1 MEKPKKNISKN
12 KRKNRIVDISRI
24 NDIHIELSKITPNLV
39 IESLKKQF
47 FEKEPRDYAIINNYL
62 LYVSKL
68 TDRFRSKRIS
78 QSLYEK
84 MILLSLQSSRL
95 KIFNEAKS
103 QIYTP
108 ENEANHLYIIL
119 KGSVKII
126 KVQKTV
132 TKMNSFDYFKMIL
145 N

>member
-68 TDRFRSKRIS
+68 TDRFRSKRM
-78 QSLYEK
+78 LE
-84 MILLSLQSSRL
+84 R
-95 KIFNEAKS
+95 
-103 QIYTP
+103 
-108 ENEANHLYIIL
+108 
-119 KGSVKII
+119 
-126 KVQKTV
+126 
-132 TKMNSFDYFKMIL
+132 
-145 N
+145 